1 MLFRGTNMEKSKKN
15 KAKDIARRVGKIWID
30 KSTPYSERT
39 TGSGITFGG
48 KYVCRRED
56 TACSSEQEE

>member
-1 MLFRGTNMEKSKKN
+1 MEKTKKN
-15 KAKDIARRVGKIWID
+15 KAKDIARRAGKIWID

-56 TACSSEQEE
+56 RACSSEQEE